1 MSLMYYNHM
10 YAQIRTNSPDK
21 VARGDF
27 YVTSIP
33 NQSFLQ
39 YTWYLVNLNSRL
51 FRQPRQQLILFKNI
65 IKSISTEE
73 AQVMNNPS
81 LLNSITCPELST
93 MYGRT
98 YIYIYN
104 IYISTVV
111 RFCPSQ

>member
-1 MSLMYYNHM
+1 MSLMYYNHI

-51 FRQPRQQLILFKNI
+51 FRQPRQQLILLIKYHQINI
-65 IKSISTEE
+65 
-73 AQVMNNPS
+73 N
-81 LLNSITCPELST
+81 
-93 MYGRT
+93 
-98 YIYIYN
+98 
-104 IYISTVV
+104 
-111 RFCPSQ
+111 